1 MTRTARLLTTLAAT
15 ATLAGGAVSAASA
28 QSADSVVTVSPR
40 SVVAT
45 APANSPIDFAGVR
58 SARRGRPLPADNI
71 VIGRK
76 VSMTRGSEVAYGA
89 LTLRCPADHPRLRSL
104 GFTGQVAPQVL
115 FPRNYAGKRSV
126 NVMVTYNARTVP
138 VGGTAQGTVL
148 ALCR

>member
-1 MTRTARLLTTLAAT
+1 MTRTARLLTTLAAA
-15 ATLAGGAVSAASA
+15 ATLAGAGASAASA

-40 SVVAT
+40 SVVAA

-58 SARRGRPLPADNI
+58 TARRGRPLPADNV

-76 VSMTRGSEVAYGA
+76 VAITRGSEVAYGA

-115 FPRNYAGKRSV
+115 FPLRYVGKRAV
-126 NVMVTYNARTVP
+126 NVMVTYNARAIP